1 MFNFIKEVMAP
12 TTRSSQQQQMQ
23 LKDKENFEDTVKLQE
38 ESLKGTAVIKGYKIT
53 DNERSRKYGIGANS
67 LQMLKTKA
75 KLKFPVSIK

>member
-12 TTRSSQQQQMQ
+12 TTRGAAQQQ
-23 LKDKENFEDTVKLQE
+23 KEIVAKEHFEDSVKSDE
-38 ESLKGTAVIKGYKIT
+38 LKPAGVIKGYKIT

-75 KLKFPVSIK
+75 KIKFPVSN